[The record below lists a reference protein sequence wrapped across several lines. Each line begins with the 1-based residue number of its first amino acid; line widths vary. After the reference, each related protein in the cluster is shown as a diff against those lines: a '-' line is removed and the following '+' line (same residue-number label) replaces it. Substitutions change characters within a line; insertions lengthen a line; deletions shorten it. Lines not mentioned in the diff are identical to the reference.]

1 MKRSIVVI
9 VVTAGAL
16 LFGSLIIRDVSI
28 YINGG
33 RPRSAIVDGLCDL
46 FFHPKR
52 NNTVVRVPING
63 NCLQFVV
70 SHKWRGNYQFRLWIP
85 DEIPDGASVTEQIGL
100 DCTFLDGEGNK
111 VYVNHTPPTPYA
123 SWLRVNRDLPLGSE
137 MDFRMYR
144 APENVPLDDEL
155 TVKAIFS
162 GQFDKF
168 YAAHTNAYLV
178 LVKERDK

>member
-1 MKRSIVVI
+1 MKRSIVII
-9 VVTAGAL
+9 VVAAGAL
-16 LFGSLIIRDVSI
+16 LFGSLIIRDVCI

-33 RPRSAIVDGLCDL
+33 RPRSAIVDGLCDV

-52 NNTVVRVPING
+52 SNTVVRVPING
-63 NCLQFVV
+63 RCLQFVV
-70 SHKWRGNYQFRLWIP
+70 FHKWRGNYQFRLWIP

-123 SWLRVNRDLPLGSE
+123 SWLKVNRDLPLGSE

-155 TVKAIFS
+155 TVKAIFC